1 MEVMENRI
9 EIIGSDNKIILLI
22 VNWEFTY
29 RIRRKLYSL
38 PSVPVLFARLTFSD
52 QHLQIWFVNYL

>member
-38 PSVPVLFARLTFSD
+38 PSVPLLIARLTFSD
-52 QHLQIWFVNYL
+52 QHLQI